1 MNQDI
6 SFFSGSSK
14 VAKMGIDQLIIFV
27 LIVLVI
33 IVIVLLVKYLT
44 DIDKKVS
51 YLNKLYSEIDDTI
64 QSAINSINSCLETID
79 REYDTSTEKIECKI
93 QSESLLRQRISDIH
107 SIASAD
113 NDSTKIVLDKEAN
126 DAVVSLNKADKL
138 IKEFTEMGEE
148 LFLSDR
154 SPFKTAALS
163 ISQNKTLDIYN
174 KYKELK
180 SI

>member
-14 VAKMGIDQLIIFV
+14 VAKMGIDQIIIFV

-33 IVIVLLVKYLT
+33 IAIVLLVKYLT
-44 DIDKKVS
+44 EIDKKVS

-107 SIASAD
+107 SIASAA
-113 NDSTKIVLDKEAN
+113 NDST
-126 DAVVSLNKADKL
+126 DKL

>member
-14 VAKMGIDQLIIFV
+14 VAKMGIDQIIIFV

-33 IVIVLLVKYLT
+33 VAIVLLVKYLT

-51 YLNKLYSEIDDTI
+51 YLNKLYSEIDNTV

-107 SIASAD
+107 SIASAA
-113 NDSTKIVLDKEAN
+113 NDSTKIVLDNEAN
-126 DAVVSLNKADKL
+126 DAVSSLNKADKL
-138 IKEFTEMGEE
+138 IKEFIEMGED